1 MPERDPQ
8 PDEFVRLFMANQRRI
23 LAYVATMVPN
33 LADAEDIVQEASS
46 VMWAK
51 FDEFTPGSQFHS
63 WAFKIAHYKVL
74 EYRRREGRDKLV
86 FSEGLLEQIAAE
98 ASEQSSEMESQS
110 RFLGECLQE
119 LTPTNRRLIEQ
130 RYQQGAKIK
139 DLAVMIGR
147 SVVTVRKQLQ
157 ASHAALLECVER
169 KRDQET
175 DA

>member
-1 MPERDPQ
+1 
-8 PDEFVRLFMANQRRI
+8 MANQRRI

-51 FDEFTPGSQFHS
+51 FDEFTPGTQFHS

-74 EYRRREGRDKLV
+74 EHRRRTGRDKLV
-86 FSEGLLEQIAAE
+86 FSEGLLEQIAVE
-98 ASEQSSEMESQS
+98 ASEQSGAIESQS

-119 LTPTNRRLIEQ
+119 LTPSNRRLIEQ

-139 DLAVMIGR
+139 DLAVQIGR

-157 ASHAALLECVER
+157 ASHAILLECVER
-169 KRDQET
+169 KREQE
-175 DA
+175 AEA